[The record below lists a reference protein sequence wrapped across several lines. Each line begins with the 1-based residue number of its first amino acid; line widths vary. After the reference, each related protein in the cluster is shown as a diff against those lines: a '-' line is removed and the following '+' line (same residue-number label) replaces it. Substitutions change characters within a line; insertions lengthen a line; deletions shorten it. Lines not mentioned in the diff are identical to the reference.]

1 VEKIKNKLAPS
12 KIVQSCPALKKSV
25 LFQGVSEEEL
35 GSLVK
40 CLGCTFRSFVK
51 GETIYSVGDYAREIG
66 VVVSGSVHIVKDD
79 AWGNSNIIAEIS
91 DGEMFAEAVICGGIG
106 ILPVSV
112 IAAADSEVMFFD
124 FQRVIQTCPSSCVFH
139 SMLIRNMIAVFAR
152 KNMLLT
158 GKMEHITKRTTKE
171 KLMSYLSEQARVHNS
186 NSFEIPFDRQGLAD
200 YLSVERSALSSEMSK
215 LKSDGVITYRKS
227 HFELSEE
234 PRQNIKYP
242 AIS

>member
-1 VEKIKNKLAPS
+1 M
-12 KIVQSCPALKKSV
+12 
-25 LFQGVSEEEL
+25 
-35 GSLVK
+35 
-40 CLGCTFRSFVK
+40 
-51 GETIYSVGDYAREIG
+51 
-66 VVVSGSVHIVKDD
+66 VVSGSVHIVKDD

-91 DGEMFAEAVICGGIG
+91 DGEMFAEAVVCSGIG

-124 FQRVIQTCPSSCVFH
+124 FQRVIQTCSSACVFH
-139 SMLIRNMIAVFAR
+139 TMLIRNMIAVFAR
-152 KNMLLT
+152 KNVLLT

-171 KLMSYLSEQARVHNS
+171 KLLSYLSEQARVHNS
-186 NSFEIPFDRQGLAD
+186 SSFEIPFDRQGLAD

-215 LKSDGVITYRKS
+215 LKLNGVITYRKS